1 MSISQ
6 ITNLVVENTLMSME
20 SQDHKPIPLIDHTE
34 KEMKEDTLLWE
45 TMYQKL

>member
-34 KEMKEDTLLWE
+34 KGGYLMGNHVSKTLDN
-45 TMYQKL
+45 

>member
-1 MSISQ
+1 MISSP
-6 ITNLVVENTLMSME
+6 ISKLVVSFTLMPME

-34 KEMKEDTLLWE
+34 KDMKEDTLWE

>member
-1 MSISQ
+1 MISSP
-6 ITNLVVENTLMSME
+6 ISKLVVNFTLMSME

-34 KEMKEDTLLWE
+34 KDMKEDTLWE

>member
-1 MSISQ
+1 MIISP
-6 ITNLVVENTLMSME
+6 ISNLVVNITLMSME

-34 KEMKEDTLLWE
+34 KDMKEDTLWE